1 MNSHHDLADV
11 RCRRCRALLFRGRA
25 DLIEIKCRKCGSLQI
40 FGHEVDR
47 RVIERSE
54 TRAIR

>member
-40 FGHEVDR
+40 FGVEKP